1 MKKQTAGFRTAAL
14 LLLGLATAATAA
26 IDVQKITNPRTSN
39 GGWVEDAGKVLG
51 PEYSA
56 LINAL
61 SETLKTKTTAEFAV
75 VTVDDLGGLAIEDF
89 AARLFKQFGIGV
101 AGKENGIL
109 LLFSR
114 DDRKVRLEVGYGL
127 EGTIPDA
134 AASRLLDEQ
143 ALPFFREGQYGHGL
157 YAAAKAVADR
167 IGAEAGVQLGLVDPL
182 VWPAPLPLPTTSVE
196 TPPSPIPAAAPKPD
210 PRPAA
215 LISGLAVL
223 LFALLGSLF
232 VAGRVSRKKA
242 KMAKEKALGGGS
254 AAVIALLW
262 TGSVIGFI
270 LLAIVTKSLL
280 PALISFGLVPVAVT
294 FGQVLAMKSL
304 RQKIASYQAPCGSCG
319 KPMRLLDEQADDAF
333 LSAEEIAE
341 ESAGGMNYEVWHCEA
356 CGESERFAIKLGK
369 AAACPQ
375 CKRRTLV
382 TTTTTLIAA
391 TTAAGGKIRVDA
403 DCKNPACDYH
413 KVHERNTAR
422 LGTPT
427 SGSSGRG
434 SSSGSS
440 SRSSFGGG
448 RSGGGGASKG
458 W

>member
-1 MKKQTAGFRTAAL
+1 MKKQAAGFRTAAI
-14 LLLGLATAATAA
+14 LLLGLATTATAA
-26 IDVQKITNPRTSN
+26 IDVQKVANPRTSN
-39 GGWVEDAGKVLG
+39 GGWVEDAGGVLG
-51 PEYSA
+51 PEYIA

-61 SETLKTKTTAEFAV
+61 AETLHTKTTSEFAV
-75 VTVDDLGGLAIEDF
+75 VTVDSLGGLAIEDF
-89 AARLFKQFGIGV
+89 AARLFKQFGIGA
-101 AGKENGIL
+101 AGKENGLL

-114 DDRKVRLEVGYGL
+114 DDRRVRLEVGYGL

-143 ALPFFREGQYGHGL
+143 ALPFFREGQYGRGL
-157 YAAAKAVADR
+157 YAATKAAAGM
-167 IGAEAGVQLGLVDPL
+167 IGAAAGVPFDLADPSA
-182 VWPAPLPLPTTSVE
+182 WPAPLPVPATTVE
-196 TPPSPIPAAAPKPD
+196 TPPSPLPESAPKPD

-215 LISGLAVL
+215 LISGIAVL
-223 LFALLGSLF
+223 LFAVFGSL
-232 VAGRVSRKKA
+232 VIVGRVSRKKA
-242 KMAKEKALGGGS
+242 KMAKEKALGGGN

-262 TGSVIGFI
+262 IGSVIGFI
-270 LLAIVTKSLL
+270 ILAVVTKSLL
-280 PALISFGLVPVAVT
+280 PSLLSFGLTPAAAT

-304 RQKIASYQAPCGSCG
+304 RRKVSGYQAPCGNCG
-319 KPMRLLDEQADDAF
+319 KPMRLLDEKADDAF

-341 ESAGGMNYEVWHCEA
+341 ESVGGMNYEVWRCEA
-356 CGESERFAIKLGK
+356 CGASERFAVKLGK

-382 TTTTTLIAA
+382 TTTTTLVAA
-391 TTAAGGKIRVDA
+391 TAVVGGKIRVDA
-403 DCKNPACDYH
+403 DCKNPSCDFH

-422 LGTPT
+422 LGTPA

-434 SSSGSS
+434 SSSGGS

>member
-1 MKKQTAGFRTAAL
+1 MKKQTAGFRTAAI

-26 IDVQKITNPRTSN
+26 IDVQKVANPRTSN

-51 PEYSA
+51 PEYIA
-56 LINAL
+56 LINAVA
-61 SETLKTKTTAEFAV
+61 ETLKAKTTAEFAV
-75 VTVDDLGGLAIEDF
+75 VTVDNLGGLAIEDF
-89 AARLFKQFGIGV
+89 AARLFKQFGIGA
-101 AGKENGIL
+101 AGKENGLL

-114 DDRKVRLEVGYGL
+114 DDRRVRLEVGYGL

-143 ALPFFREGQYGHGL
+143 ALPFFRQGQNGRGL
-157 YAAAKAVADR
+157 FAAVKAAAEM
-167 IGAEAGVQLGLVDPL
+167 IGAATGISLGLTDPPI
-182 VWPAPLPLPTTSVE
+182 WPEQIPAPTLSVE
-196 TPPSPIPAAAPKPD
+196 TPARPSPEAAPKPD

-223 LFALLGSLF
+223 LFALLGSGLI
-232 VAGRVSRKKA
+232 ARRVSRKKA
-242 KMAKEKALGGGS
+242 KMAKEKALGGGN

-270 LLAIVTKSLL
+270 ILAVATKSLL
-280 PALISFGLVPVAVT
+280 PSILSFGLVPAAAT
-294 FGQVLAMKSL
+294 YGQALAMKTL
-304 RQKIASYQAPCGSCG
+304 RRKVASYQAPCGKCG
-319 KPMRLLDEQADDAF
+319 RPMRLLDEQADDAF

-341 ESAGGMNYEVWHCEA
+341 ESAGGMNYEVWRCEA

-382 TTTTTLIAA
+382 TTTTTLVAA
-391 TTAAGGKIRVDA
+391 TAAAGGKIRVDA

-427 SGSSGRG
+427 SGSTGRG
-434 SSSGSS
+434 SLSGGS

>member
-1 MKKQTAGFRTAAL
+1 MKKQTAGFRTAAI
-14 LLLGLATAATAA
+14 LLLGLATAARAA
-26 IDVQKITNPRTSN
+26 IDVQKVANPRTSN

-51 PEYSA
+51 PEYIA
-56 LINAL
+56 LINAVA
-61 SETLKTKTTAEFAV
+61 ETLKTKTTAEFAV
-75 VTVDDLGGLAIEDF
+75 VTVDNLGGLAIEDF
-89 AARLFKQFGIGV
+89 AARLFKQFGIGA
-101 AGKENGIL
+101 AGKENGLL

-114 DDRKVRLEVGYGL
+114 DDRRVRLEVGYGL

-143 ALPFFREGQYGHGL
+143 ALPFFREGQYGRGL
-157 YAAAKAVADR
+157 YAAAKAAAGM
-167 IGAEAGVQLGLVDPL
+167 IGAAAGVPLDLADPS
-182 VWPAPLPLPTTSVE
+182 VWPAPLPIPATTVE
-196 TPPSPIPAAAPKPD
+196 PPPSPMPESAPKPD

-215 LISGLAVL
+215 LISGIAVL
-223 LFALLGSLF
+223 LFVLLGSWL
-232 VAGRVSRKKA
+232 VARRVSRKKA
-242 KMAKEKALGGGS
+242 KMAKEKALGGGN

-270 LLAIVTKSLL
+270 ILAVVTKSLL
-280 PALISFGLVPVAVT
+280 PSLLSFGLVPAAAT

-304 RQKIASYQAPCGSCG
+304 RRKVSGYQAPCGNCG

-341 ESAGGMNYEVWHCEA
+341 ESAGGMNYEVWQCEA
-356 CGESERFAIKLGK
+356 CGASERFAIKLGK

-382 TTTTTLIAA
+382 TTTTTLVAA
-391 TTAAGGKIRVDA
+391 TAAAGGKIRVDA
-403 DCKNPACDYH
+403 DCKNPSCDYH

-427 SGSSGRG
+427 SGSTGRG
-434 SSSGSS
+434 SFSGGSS
-440 SRSSFGGG
+440 HSSFGGG